1 MLCISVLNEKNDIV
15 DVTTIICIKPLEV
28 SKDNSDQVISRVI
41 KDTGAWE
48 AGHVNNVIRAV
59 NNYPD
64 ATFLGMSFSLSVLGV
79 DERLFIKTS
88 GVTLGCTPW

>member
-1 MLCISVLNEKNDIV
+1 MYRVLNITLDNIA
-15 DVTTIICIKPLEV
+15 DVTTIICIRPLEV
-28 SKDNSDQVISRVI
+28 GKDNSDQVISRVI

-64 ATFLGMSFSLSVLGV
+64 ATFLGMSFSLSVLCV
-79 DERLFIKTS
+79 AERLSIKTS

>member
-1 MLCISVLNEKNDIV
+1 MYRVLNVTLDNIA

-28 SKDNSDQVISRVI
+28 GKDNSDQVISRVI

-64 ATFLGMSFSLSVLGV
+64 ATFLGMTFSVSVV
-79 DERLFIKTS
+79 CVAI
-88 GVTLGCTPW
+88 

>member
-1 MLCISVLNEKNDIV
+1 M
-15 DVTTIICIKPLEV
+15 TTIICIKPLEV
-28 SKDNSDQVISRVI
+28 GKDNSDQVISRVI

-64 ATFLGMSFSLSVLGV
+64 ATFLGMTFSVSVV
-79 DERLFIKTS
+79 CVAERLFIKTS

>member
-1 MLCISVLNEKNDIV
+1 MYRVLNVSLDNIA

-28 SKDNSDQVISRVI
+28 GKDNSDQVISRVI

-64 ATFLGMSFSLSVLGV
+64 ATFLGMTFSVSVV
-79 DERLFIKTS
+79 CVAERLSIKTS
-88 GVTLGCTPW
+88 VVTLGCTPW

>member
-64 ATFLGMSFSLSVLGV
+64 ATFLGMTFSVSVV
-79 DERLFIKTS
+79 CVAERLFIKTS
-88 GVTLGCTPW
+88 GVTLGCTPL

>member
-1 MLCISVLNEKNDIV
+1 MYRVLNVTLDNIA

-28 SKDNSDQVISRVI
+28 GKDNSDQVISRVI

-64 ATFLGMSFSLSVLGV
+64 ATFLGMTFSASVV
-79 DERLFIKTS
+79 CVAERLSIKTS
-88 GVTLGCTPW
+88 GVTLGCTPL